1 MSRAR
6 DERAALRAET
16 TRLLHD
22 LGGSADEVATELETA
37 GVKGIPGSGTGCAI
51 ARYVNAVMG
60 SDPRLGPIT
69 VSNEAV
75 TVLGR
80 HWWTPPVIVPVPI
93 PVRSFIV
100 RFDREDFVNLTAAP
114 AGPRRTLGPGPGPV
128 DHAASRDAH
137 T

>member
-16 TRLLHD
+16 TRLLED
-22 LGGSADEVATELETA
+22 LGGTADQVATELESA
-37 GVKGIPGSGTGCAI
+37 GVKGIPGSGTGCAV
-51 ARYVNAVMG
+51 ARYINAVMS

-80 HWWTPPVIVPVPI
+80 HWWTPPVIVPVPL

-100 RFDREDFVNLTAAP
+100 RFDREDFVNLTAS
-114 AGPRRTLGPGPGPV
+114 PRPSRRSIGPGPL
-128 DHAASRDAH
+128 DHAASQDAQA
-137 T
+137 